1 MVDEVI
7 SSEVSQDISSTQSVA
22 ETPKAESVSSES
34 PESTAAPISN
44 ESAKPEKLFTRD
56 EVAKIANA
64 EKQKAI
70 EKARKE
76 FETAQ
81 QLKATSGQQ
90 QQYMQHN
97 AAEYQPQPAALTP
110 EQIAHVQQ
118 VIAAQAQQQAQEMF
132 IQSAA
137 TDFSAKMSDAEKR
150 YEDYN
155 DVVNG
160 LELDKLPPQ
169 ELKSFVALLNVADN
183 GADILYHMGK
193 NPSALLTVAGL
204 AGKNPHWAIKEVH
217 RISQSLKENESAVK
231 AKVANPPLS
240 QINPSTTGADNGT
253 LTIKDYKKMFRV

>member
-1 MVDEVI
+1 MVDEAI
-7 SSEVSQDISSTQSVA
+7 SSEVSQDVSSSQNV
-22 ETPKAESVSSES
+22 SES
-34 PESTAAPISN
+34 PSVENASVESVAAPASS
-44 ESAKPEKLFTRD
+44 EQVSKPEKLFTRD

-64 EKQKAI
+64 EKQKAVDR
-70 EKARKE
+70 ARKE

-81 QLKATSGQQ
+81 QLRTSSAQQ

-97 AAEYQPQPAALTP
+97 AAEYPQQPAALTQ

-118 VIAAQAQQQAQEMF
+118 VIATQAQQQAQEMF

-137 TDFSAKMSDAEKR
+137 TDFSSKMTDAEKK

-204 AGKNPHWAIKEVH
+204 AGRNPHWAIKEVH
-217 RISQSLKENESAVK
+217 RISNSLKENESSAK
-231 AKVANPPLS
+231 SKVANPPLS

-253 LTIKDYKKMFRV
+253 LTIKDYKKMFRS